1 MAGDPGAGHSFV
13 GRAEVVDAL
22 RRRLDEVR
30 SGSARVTL
38 LVGDTGVGK
47 TTLVSEFVLEMRAH
61 GVRVLVGRAP
71 AVDDPP
77 PFSLLLAA
85 IRSAQDDRLLRSD
98 ADPGTYGGAM
108 LIGFVPGL
116 DELEAVN
123 PVGLEARLLDYLG
136 GGEGDGART
145 REQFIT
151 DLADQFLELTR
162 HGPTVLVLDDLDRA
176 DTSSLAAVEFFTQ
189 ELGDRPLWILATA
202 RPPEALSSTGR
213 ERLDRFEGSTG
224 AERLLL
230 RALTSAETVEYL
242 RRTHPSAELSLE
254 EIERRFSETGG
265 NPYLLQQFDQR
276 PAPEGEV
283 GQRGR
288 AVPRDE
294 GAQEVL
300 DLAAVLGPEFPFSLL
315 LKASEEDEERLAE
328 EVDRLVGQGVLFERP
343 GELLEFP
350 QDRLREE
357 VYNYLSERR
366 RRVLHRRSG
375 AALEM
380 LGRADPARI
389 YALAR
394 HFYLGRDVQK
404 SVRYN
409 RIAAEIAERS
419 LAPEVAWEHF
429 VHALESHR
437 QMKPED
443 LAGEAELVLGL
454 ARITQELGLLKESED
469 ALHEFLERTQGD
481 ARLSPGRRAA
491 LEVFLCRVLAAEGNL
506 PATAELAQKV
516 LSTPALDDQPL
527 VRLGAYHHLGMVA
540 YYEGR
545 YPDALAYHTKEIELA
560 RRVGNPQVLARAQ
573 IWRVANL
580 QMLGMVE
587 QAIAEAREVTA
598 ARDRLGS
605 VRESAMAHLVLGDIL
620 ADARSPPAD
629 RRQALEEYAR
639 TIKFAE
645 QAKDPRRV
653 GWALYKSS
661 ELHREERHFPEAIE
675 MAERAGHI
683 LGQVGDQ
690 VGLAVSVRAR
700 GRIAMDQG
708 DLDRAEVDLLEALR
722 LLRGTNN
729 TLEEID
735 AILRLG
741 QLASSRGDQDGARQR
756 LAELVR
762 MNLPQVRPDLREE
775 FDRLEHAL
783 ADGSSSRK
791 VSPA

>member
-1 MAGDPGAGHSFV
+1 MAGDPGAAPSFV
-13 GRAEVVDAL
+13 GRVEVVEAL
-22 RRRLDEVR
+22 RRRFDEIR
-30 SGSARVTL
+30 SGSGRVTL

-47 TTLVSEFVLEMRAH
+47 TTLVSKLVPEMRAR

-71 AVDDPP
+71 AVDDAP
-77 PFSLLLAA
+77 PFTLLQSA
-85 IRSAQDDRLLRSD
+85 IRSAPDDPHLRSD
-98 ADPGTYGGAM
+98 ADPSTGGEPIM
-108 LIGFVPGL
+108 IGFAPGL
-116 DELEAVN
+116 DERAAEK
-123 PVGLEARLLDYLG
+123 PVGLEARLLDSLG
-136 GGEGDGART
+136 GGEGDRART
-145 REQFIT
+145 REQLLT
-151 DLADQFLELTR
+151 DLADRFLEFTR
-162 HGPTVLVLDDLDRA
+162 HGPTVLVLEDLDHA
-176 DTSSLAAVEFFTQ
+176 DASSLAAVEFFAR
-189 ELGDRPLWILATA
+189 ELRDRPLWILATA

-213 ERLDRFEGSTG
+213 QRLERFEGSTG

-230 RALTSAETVEYL
+230 RAFTSAETEEYL
-242 RRTHPSAELSLE
+242 RRDHPASNVSRE

-265 NPYLLQQFDQR
+265 NPYLLQQFEER
-276 PAPEGEV
+276 PAREGEV
-283 GQRGR
+283 GERGR
-288 AVPRDE
+288 TPRDE
-294 GAQEVL
+294 EAQQVL
-300 DLAAVLGPEFPFSLL
+300 DLAAVLGPEVPFSLL
-315 LKASEEDEERLAE
+315 LKASEEDEEHLAE
-328 EVDRLVGQGVLFERP
+328 EVDRLVAEGVLFERP

-366 RRVLHRRSG
+366 RRVLHRRAG
-375 AALEM
+375 AALEVV
-380 LGRADPARI
+380 GRADPGRI

-394 HFYLGRDVQK
+394 HFYLGREVQK
-404 SVRYN
+404 SVKYN
-409 RIAAEIAERS
+409 RLAAEIAERA

-429 VHALESHR
+429 MHALESHR
-437 QMKPED
+437 QIKPED
-443 LAGEAELVLGL
+443 LDGETELVLGL
-454 ARITQELGLLKESED
+454 ARISEELGVLKDSEEI
-469 ALHEFLERTQGD
+469 LREFLGRTQGD
-481 ARLSPGRRAA
+481 GRLSPVRRGA
-491 LEVFLCRVLAAEGNL
+491 LEVFLCRVMAAEGNL

-545 YPDALAYHTKEIELA
+545 YPEALAYHTKEIELA

-775 FDRLEHAL
+775 FDSLEHAL